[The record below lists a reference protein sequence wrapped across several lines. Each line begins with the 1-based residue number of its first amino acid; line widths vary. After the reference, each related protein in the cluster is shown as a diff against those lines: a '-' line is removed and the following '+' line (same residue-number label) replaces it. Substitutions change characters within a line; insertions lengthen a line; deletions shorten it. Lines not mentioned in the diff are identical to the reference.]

1 MKVSKNKDKIVSVR
15 LNLDDFSK
23 LQDFAK
29 YSGLKTP
36 SAVIR
41 MYVNAIVVQV
51 DEQRKKGLFS
61 SENK

>member
-15 LNLDDFSK
+15 LNIDDYNK
-23 LQDFAK
+23 LQEFAK

-41 MYVNAIVVQV
+41 MYVNAIIVQV
-51 DEQRKKGLFS
+51 EEQQKKGLLFS
-61 SENK
+61 EDK